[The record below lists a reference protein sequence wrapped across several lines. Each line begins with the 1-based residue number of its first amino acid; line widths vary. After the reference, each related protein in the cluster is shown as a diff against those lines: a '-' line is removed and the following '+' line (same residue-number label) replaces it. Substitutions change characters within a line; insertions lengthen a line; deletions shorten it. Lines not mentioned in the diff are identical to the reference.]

1 MSPPLTS
8 DAAGGPDPPGDVFD
22 VQVMAGGGE
31 VLVRLE
37 GELDSASAPGFMARL
52 NGSVDAADNH
62 TVRLDLS
69 RLRFLDTAGA
79 RALLRVRELVA
90 AVGGRLTVDGMVT
103 GRLPVADYMALHERL
118 VVEPGEGTG
127 RGS

>member
-1 MSPPLTS
+1 MS
-8 DAAGGPDPPGDVFD
+8 DAARGPDPPGDMYA
-22 VQVMAGGGE
+22 VQVIDDGGE

-37 GELDSASAPGFMARL
+37 GEVDSASAPEFLAELKGPL
-52 NGSVDAADNH
+52 SAADNR

-79 RALLRVRELVA
+79 RALLRARELVA
-90 AVGGRLTVDGMVT
+90 AAGGRLTVDGMVA
-103 GRLPVADYMALHERL
+103 GRLPVADYMGLHGRL
-118 VVEPGEGTG
+118 VVDPGEGTR